1 MKLQSLFD
9 YDFFTA
15 YQRRDKTAK
24 KVYEFVAKYIDPK
37 IFRFFFQIFLS
48 KLREELYSPFYLWQE
63 IPERG
68 ETGMA

>member
-37 IFRFFFQIFLS
+37 IFRFFFSNFS
-48 KLREELYSPFYLWQE
+48 FKV
-63 IPERG
+63 ERG
-68 ETGMA
+68 TL